1 MANNISLKN
10 TKASTAMHNSGKPSL
25 GYKTLDIETGI
36 HFYEIEVVDKT
47 EEDKSRKSL
56 SFKTQA

>member
-10 TKASTAMHNSGKPSL
+10 TKASTAMHNSGKPSP

-36 HFYEIEVVDKT
+36 HFYEI
-47 EEDKSRKSL
+47 
-56 SFKTQA
+56 